1 MWRLCYRNYP
11 RIYKKQKMKTLNK
24 YLFLVFFSAICTSSF
39 AQIND
44 ARPKLYAA
52 FPSTINITKTSFDDV
67 LKNTSGSTVSVAIS
81 PDFIFTGTV
90 ISNITKYNAMQTVV
104 LRSTENPE
112 SVFQITKIE
121 NKENIISYSGR
132 ILNNNAADGYEIK
145 NNNGEYF
152 LQKFETA
159 KLLQPCK
166 L

>member
-1 MWRLCYRNYP
+1 
-11 RIYKKQKMKTLNK
+11 MKRLNK
-24 YLFLVFFSAICTSSF
+24 YLFAVILSAICSSSI

-44 ARPKLYAA
+44 ARPKIYTAYPATL
-52 FPSTINITKTSFDDV
+52 SIEKSSFFDLLNNNTGSIV
-67 LKNTSGSTVSVAIS
+67 ALKLSDNFT
-81 PDFIFTGTV
+81 FTGTV
-90 ISNITKYNAMQTVV
+90 FSNITKYNAMQTVMI
-104 LRSTENPE
+104 RSADNPE

-121 NKENIISYSGR
+121 NKDNTISFSGR

-145 NNNGEYF
+145 NTNGEYF